1 MANSVD
7 VVKDGDALKSVP
19 DNKLFVIDL
28 TASPPAVIATIQ
40 TGKQPSGMAINRAGN
55 LALVAN
61 RADNSVSVLSISGK
75 TVAVVGTVALAPA
88 DAPSQ
93 QPSAVAII
101 PDGKRAL
108 VAKAT
113 ANKVAL
119 LDIDGTTVTYKGY
132 DMLTGLFPYNVQI
145 TADGKLGLVNHD
157 GNAGV
162 ADGQVSTVAVIDM
175 TLDPP
180 REIDQVAAGDG
191 PEGLAVSPT
200 GGYAVTL
207 LTNGSGGSV
216 PNNAFFRHDHA
227 VAVLL
232 KAEDKKVRK
241 LGETEVGTLA
251 EGIAFSPDGQFLY
264 VANFGEQELATY
276 RLEGDKL
283 LPVGA
288 LRYISGTA
296 AIYDGTLQMVHPD
309 RVVSEA
315 DFAKLPLVEP
325 VYPLTEGLTLNQL
338 RRAADAAL
346 TRLPSL
352 PEWQEPSWLAR
363 ERFPSFAEALRSLHR
378 PLDPADALP
387 ERPAWSRLAFDELL
401 AGQVALALLR
411 AHLRRPSGRAT
422 PGTGHL
428 RKKLI
433 GALPFALT
441 SSQTRAVADITA
453 KFPDVFPPAGL
464 IVGLPTACNGAAR
477 RLRPD

>member
-1 MANSVD
+1 MPRTLAAATLAAAMGFAPSAQAQYLIVGNDAKVAFTDGKPVLSPPGKDTVSVVDIRDRAKPRIIVNLSLENSVFGPPTNLAITPDGKLALVANSID
-7 VVKDGDALKSVP
+7 VVKDGDTLKSVP

-28 TASPPAVIATIQ
+28 TTSPPAVVATIQ

-75 TVAVVGTVALAPA
+75 TVAAVGTVALAPA

-93 QPSAVAII
+93 QPSAVAIT

-119 LDIDGTTVTYKGY
+119 LDIDGTTETYKGY
-132 DMLTGLFPYNVQI
+132 DMLTGVFPYNVQI
-145 TADGKLGLVNHD
+145 TADGRLGLVNHD

-180 REIDQVAAGDG
+180 REVDQVVVGDG

-200 GGYAVTL
+200 GAYAVTL

-232 KAEDKKVRK
+232 KTDGKKVRK

-251 EGIAFSPDGQFLY
+251 EGIAFSPDGRFLY
-264 VANFGEQELATY
+264 IANLGEQELATY
-276 RLEGDKL
+276 RLAGNKL
-283 LPVGA
+283 VP
-288 LRYISGTA
+288 
-296 AIYDGTLQMVHPD
+296 
-309 RVVSEA
+309 
-315 DFAKLPLVEP
+315 
-325 VYPLTEGLTLNQL
+325 
-338 RRAADAAL
+338 
-346 TRLPSL
+346 
-352 PEWQEPSWLAR
+352 
-363 ERFPSFAEALRSLHR
+363 
-378 PLDPADALP
+378 
-387 ERPAWSRLAFDELL
+387 
-401 AGQVALALLR
+401 
-411 AHLRRPSGRAT
+411 
-422 PGTGHL
+422 
-428 RKKLI
+428 
-433 GALPFALT
+433 
-441 SSQTRAVADITA
+441 
-453 KFPDVFPPAGL
+453 
-464 IVGLPTACNGAAR
+464 VGLPLKLPGHPASMRGST
-477 RLRPD
+477 P

>member
-1 MANSVD
+1 MRRILAAATLAATMGFAATAQAQYLIVGNDEKVAFNDGKPVLSPPGKDTVSIIDIRDRAKPRIVVNLPLENSVFGPPTNLAITPDGKLALVANSLD
-7 VVKDGDALKSVP
+7 VVKDGDTLKSVP

-28 TASPPAVIATIQ
+28 TASPPAVIATLQ

-75 TVAVVGTVALAPA
+75 TVAVVSTVALAPA

-93 QPSAVAII
+93 QPSAVAIT

-132 DMLTGLFPYNVQI
+132 DMITGLFPYNVQI
-145 TADGKLGLVNHD
+145 TADGTLGLVNHD
-157 GNAGV
+157 GNSGV

-180 REIDQVAAGDG
+180 REVDQVVVGDG

-200 GGYAVTL
+200 GGYAVSL

-232 KAEDKKVRK
+232 KTDGKKVRK

-264 VANFGEQELATY
+264 VANLGEQELAAY
-276 RLEGDKL
+276 RLDGDKL
-283 LPVGA
+283 GPVGSP
-288 LRYISGTA
+288 L
-296 AIYDGTLQMVHPD
+296 
-309 RVVSEA
+309 
-315 DFAKLPLVEP
+315 KLP
-325 VYPLTEGLTLNQL
+325 G
-338 RRAADAAL
+338 
-346 TRLPSL
+346 
-352 PEWQEPSWLAR
+352 
-363 ERFPSFAEALRSLHR
+363 H
-378 PLDPADALP
+378 PASM
-387 ERPAWSRLAFDELL
+387 RGS
-401 AGQVALALLR
+401 
-411 AHLRRPSGRAT
+411 T
-422 PGTGHL
+422 P
-428 RKKLI
+428 
-433 GALPFALT
+433 
-441 SSQTRAVADITA
+441 
-453 KFPDVFPPAGL
+453 
-464 IVGLPTACNGAAR
+464 
-477 RLRPD
+477 

>member
-1 MANSVD
+1 MLRIFAAATLAAVMGFAATAQAQYLIVGNDEKVAFNDGKPVLSPPGKDTVSIIDIGDRAKPRIVVNLPLENSVFGPPTNLAITPDGKLALVANSID
-7 VVKDGDALKSVP
+7 VVKDGDSFKSVP

-93 QPSAVAII
+93 QPSAVAIT

-119 LDIDGTTVTYKGY
+119 LEIDGTTVTYKGY
-132 DMLTGLFPYNVQI
+132 DMITGLFPYNVQI
-145 TADGKLGLVNHD
+145 TADGTLGLVNHD
-157 GNAGV
+157 GNAGI

-180 REIDQVAAGDG
+180 REVDQVVVGDG

-200 GGYAVTL
+200 GGYAVSL

-232 KAEDKKVRK
+232 KTDGKTVRK

-264 VANFGEQELATY
+264 IANLGEQELAAY
-276 RLEGDKL
+276 RLADNKL
-283 LPVGA
+283 VPVGSP
-288 LRYISGTA
+288 L
-296 AIYDGTLQMVHPD
+296 
-309 RVVSEA
+309 
-315 DFAKLPLVEP
+315 KLP
-325 VYPLTEGLTLNQL
+325 G
-338 RRAADAAL
+338 
-346 TRLPSL
+346 
-352 PEWQEPSWLAR
+352 
-363 ERFPSFAEALRSLHR
+363 H
-378 PLDPADALP
+378 PASM
-387 ERPAWSRLAFDELL
+387 RGS
-401 AGQVALALLR
+401 
-411 AHLRRPSGRAT
+411 T
-422 PGTGHL
+422 P
-428 RKKLI
+428 
-433 GALPFALT
+433 
-441 SSQTRAVADITA
+441 
-453 KFPDVFPPAGL
+453 
-464 IVGLPTACNGAAR
+464 
-477 RLRPD
+477 

>member
-1 MANSVD
+1 MAKILATATLIAVMGFTSAAQAQYLIVGNDEKVAFNDGKPVLSLPGKDTVSIIDIRDQAKPRIVVNLPLENSVFGPPTNLAITPDGKLALVANSFD
-7 VVKDGDALKSVP
+7 VIKDGDTLKSVP

-28 TASPPAVIATIQ
+28 TASPPTVIATIQ

-61 RADNSVSVLSISGK
+61 RADNSASVLSISGK

-93 QPSAVAII
+93 QPSAVAIT

-132 DMLTGLFPYNVQI
+132 DMLTGVFPYNVQI
-145 TADGKLGLVNHD
+145 TADGTLGLVNHD

-180 REIDQVAAGDG
+180 REVDQVVVGDG

-200 GGYAVTL
+200 GGYAVSL

-232 KAEDKKVRK
+232 KTEGKKVRK

-264 VANFGEQELATY
+264 VANLGEQELAAY
-276 RLEGDKL
+276 RLDGDKL
-283 LPVGA
+283 VQVGSP
-288 LRYISGTA
+288 I
-296 AIYDGTLQMVHPD
+296 
-309 RVVSEA
+309 
-315 DFAKLPLVEP
+315 KLP
-325 VYPLTEGLTLNQL
+325 G
-338 RRAADAAL
+338 
-346 TRLPSL
+346 
-352 PEWQEPSWLAR
+352 
-363 ERFPSFAEALRSLHR
+363 H
-378 PLDPADALP
+378 PASM
-387 ERPAWSRLAFDELL
+387 RGS
-401 AGQVALALLR
+401 
-411 AHLRRPSGRAT
+411 T
-422 PGTGHL
+422 P
-428 RKKLI
+428 
-433 GALPFALT
+433 
-441 SSQTRAVADITA
+441 
-453 KFPDVFPPAGL
+453 
-464 IVGLPTACNGAAR
+464 
-477 RLRPD
+477 